1 MVALVLWYLASKRFD
16 RSPSALFIFTKCKNG
31 FLVVSGCLAVDTHL
45 SWLLMSWGTNPQD
58 SMEMLLESGI
68 QSGQKGEEPPHWV
81 VASTKAIEC
90 LWGGVCPTGIMTKE
104 AGLLFFTYL
113 PFSSW
118 NSPQKDEGRNV
129 VAATAFVAK
138 ISLVIVDCIL
148 FSFI

>member
-1 MVALVLWYLASKRFD
+1 MVALVLWYLESKRFD
-16 RSPSALFIFTKCKNG
+16 RSPSALFTFTKCKNG
-31 FLVVSGCLAVDTHL
+31 SLVVSGSLAVDTHL

-58 SMEMLLESGI
+58 SMEMLLE
-68 QSGQKGEEPPHWV
+68 KGEEPPNWV

-90 LWGGVCPTGIMTKE
+90 LWGGVCPTGMMTKE
-104 AGLLFFTYL
+104 AGVLFFTYL

-129 VAATAFVAK
+129 VAETAFVAK